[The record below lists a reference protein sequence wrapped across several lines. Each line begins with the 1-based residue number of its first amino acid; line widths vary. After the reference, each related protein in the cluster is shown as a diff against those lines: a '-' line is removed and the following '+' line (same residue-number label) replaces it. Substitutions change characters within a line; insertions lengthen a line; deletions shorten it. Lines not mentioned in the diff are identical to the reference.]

1 MHIHIWGRGL
11 SSMGTHHRSGQDR
24 EADGGRWEDHRA
36 ANTGH
41 GHSVSLSSCI
51 TACSQHPANPA
62 MAPSLRHPHSPNS
75 ALHPSLAK
83 PCLSPPSRPSLEPL
97 QWQNRSYMRAEM
109 TLHKALTEVDKA
121 YGRDHPMFSRCLLQ
135 VAGMAITQVWK
146 E

>member
-1 MHIHIWGRGL
+1 MQAGGKTI
-11 SSMGTHHRSGQDR
+11 GQQTR
-24 EADGGRWEDHRA
+24 
-36 ANTGH
+36 GH
-41 GHSVSLSSCI
+41 GHSVSNSMLPAPSWHILLWLPPC
-51 TACSQHPANPA
+51 ANPTLPTVLCTPA
-62 MAPSLRHPHSPNS
+62 LPSC
-75 ALHPSLAK
+75 AL
-83 PCLSPPSRPSLEPL
+83 PPSRPSPAPL